1 MLSKAQN
8 KLRLYREFIN
18 SSVHDSLRYNIHMP
32 EQSIINL
39 QNVSLTLG
47 QRTIL
52 HDISLIINEGEFIAI
67 LGPNGAGKST
77 LLKLLLGLYKPTSGK
92 ITVLGKTPKRGNN
105 EIGYAPQHRTLEA
118 DLALRARDVV
128 GFGLDGN
135 QWGIA
140 LPDKK
145 RETHIE
151 QALDEVDMK
160 HLSDMPVGKL
170 SGGEQQR
177 LLIAQ
182 ALLTHPKILLLDEP
196 LSNLDITNAQAV
208 VSLITKI
215 AKNRKMTV
223 LLVTHDV
230 NLLLPAIDRVLYVA
244 NTHSAIGKSEEVITS
259 EGLSKLYNSPV
270 EVIKTKGRVFVI
282 GEEH

>member
-1 MLSKAQN
+1 MQDKPVITL
-8 KLRLYREFIN
+8 E
-18 SSVHDSLRYNIHMP
+18 
-32 EQSIINL
+32 
-39 QNVSLTLG
+39 NVSLTLG
-47 QRTIL
+47 KRKILDHINLTI
-52 HDISLIINEGEFIAI
+52 DEGEFVAI

-92 ITVLGKTPKRGNN
+92 ITVLGKTPRMGNN

-135 QWGIA
+135 KWGIA
-140 LPDKK
+140 LPDKS
-145 RETHIE
+145 RDTHIL

-160 HLSDMPVGKL
+160 HLADSAVGNL

-196 LSNLDITNAQAV
+196 LSNLDITNAQSV
-208 VSLITKI
+208 VSLIAKI
-215 AKNRKMTV
+215 ARNRKMTV

-230 NLLLPAIDRVLYVA
+230 NLLLPVIDQVLYVA
-244 NTHSAIGKSEEVITS
+244 NGNTAIGKPEEVITTDV
-259 EGLSKLYNSPV
+259 LTKLYKSPI
-270 EVIKTKGRVFVI
+270 EVIKTKGRLFVI

>member
-1 MLSKAQN
+1 MSTQPVIKIEDLHIAFGGRMI
-8 KLRLYREFIN
+8 LD
-18 SSVHDSLRYNIHMP
+18 H
-32 EQSIINL
+32 INL
-39 QNVSLTLG
+39 T
-47 QRTIL
+47 
-52 HDISLIINEGEFIAI
+52 INEGEFIAV

-92 ITVLGKTPKRGNN
+92 ISVLGKPPRRGNN

-118 DLALRARDVV
+118 ELALRARDIV

-135 QWGIA
+135 KWGVA
-140 LPDKK
+140 LPNKK
-145 RETHIE
+145 RDKHIE
-151 QALDEVDMK
+151 QALEEVDML
-160 HLSDMPVGKL
+160 HLADMPVGQL

-196 LSNLDITNAQAV
+196 LSNLDIIHSEGI

-215 AKNRKMTV
+215 ARQRKMAV

-230 NLLLPAIDRVLYVA
+230 NILLPVIDRVLYMA
-244 NTHSAIGKSEEVITS
+244 NTHSAIGKPQEVITS
-259 EGLSKLYNSPV
+259 EKLSALYGSKV
-270 EVIKTKGRVFVI
+270 
-282 GEEH
+282 

>member
-1 MLSKAQN
+1 MRDK
-8 KLRLYREFIN
+8 
-18 SSVHDSLRYNIHMP
+18 
-32 EQSIINL
+32 SIITL
-39 QNVSLTLG
+39 QNVDLTLG
-47 QRTIL
+47 QRTII
-52 HDISLIINEGEFIAI
+52 HDISLTINEGEFIAI

-77 LLKLLLGLYKPTSGK
+77 LLKLLLGLYKPTTGN

-118 DLALRARDVV
+118 DLALRARDIV

-145 RETHIE
+145 RERHIE
-151 QALDEVDMK
+151 QALEEVDMK
-160 HLSDMPVGKL
+160 HLADMPVSKL

-196 LSNLDITNAQAV
+196 LSNLDITNAQSV

-230 NLLLPAIDRVLYVA
+230 NLLLPVIDRVLYVA
-244 NTHSAIGKSEEVITS
+244 NTHSAIGKSEDVITTV
-259 EGLSKLYNSPV
+259 GLSKLYNSPV

-282 GEEH
+282 GEES